1 MKTIISS
8 IFIFLTST
16 LTIAQVSTPK
26 ASPNCKIEQTVG
38 LTHFEINFSR
48 PSKNNR
54 IIFGKLVPYNKIW
67 RTGAN
72 ENTTIHFDDDVI
84 FDLDTLRKGT
94 YAIYTKP
101 MKETWEVYFYNDTD
115 NWGTPETWDES
126 KVAARILTPVM
137 KNNLSVESFTINFNN
152 ITSNAAELTFAWD
165 KVFVKV
171 PFKVNTDQ
179 KVEASIQKT
188 LNGPSKRDY
197 YNAANYYLSEKK
209 DLNKAL
215 EWMKIA
221 VEKDGGKSYW
231 MTRKLALIY
240 ADLKDYEEAIK
251 TAQISLDAAT
261 QSGNKHY
268 MDMNRKSIEEWKKL
282 KK

>member
-1 MKTIISS
+1 MKTVILS
-8 IFIFLTST
+8 IFTILTSA
-16 LTIAQVSTPK
+16 LTIAQVTTPK
-26 ASPNCKIEQTVG
+26 ASPNSKIEQTVG
-38 LTHFEINFSR
+38 LTNFEINYSR

-54 IIFGKLVPYNKIW
+54 IIFGELVPYNEVW

-72 ENTTIHFDDDVI
+72 ENTTIKFDDDVI
-84 FDLDTLRKGT
+84 FDLDTLKKGT

-101 MKETWEVYFYNDTD
+101 MKETWEIYLYNDIN
-115 NWGTPETWDES
+115 NWGTPETWEES
-126 KVAARILTPVM
+126 KIAARILAPVI

-152 ITSNAAELTFAWD
+152 IASNGAELTFAWD
-165 KVFVKV
+165 HVFVKV
-171 PFKVNTDQ
+171 PFKVNTDT

-188 LNGPSKRDY
+188 LNGPSTRDY
-197 YNAANYYLSEKK
+197 YNAANYYFSEKK

-221 VEKDGGKSYW
+221 VEKDGGKAYW

-240 ADLKDYEEAIK
+240 AELKDYELAIE
-251 TAQISLDAAT
+251 TAQISLEAAT
-261 QSGNKHY
+261 QSGNKNY
-268 MDMNRKSIEEWKKL
+268 IEMNRKSIEEWKNL

>member
-1 MKTIISS
+1 MKTIILS
-8 IFIFLTST
+8 IFTILTST
-16 LTIAQVSTPK
+16 ISIGQVTTPK

-38 LTHFEINFSR
+38 LTNFEINYSR

-54 IIFGKLVPYNKIW
+54 IIFGELVPYNEIW

-72 ENTTIHFDDDVI
+72 ENTTISFDDDVI
-84 FDLDTLRKGT
+84 FDMDTLRKGT
-94 YAIYTKP
+94 YAVFTKP
-101 MKETWEVYFYNDTD
+101 MKETWEIYFYKDIN
-115 NWGTPETWDES
+115 NWGTPETWEES
-126 KVAARILTPVM
+126 KIAARVLAPAI
-137 KNNLSVESFTINFNN
+137 KNTLSVESFSINFNN
-152 ITSNAAELTFAWD
+152 IGSNEAELTFAWD
-165 KVFVKV
+165 HVFVKV
-171 PFKVNTDQ
+171 PFKVNTDT

-188 LNGPSKRDY
+188 LNGPSTRDY
-197 YNAANYYLSEKK
+197 YNAANYYFSEKK

-240 ADLKDYEEAIK
+240 AELKDYDVAIK

-261 QSGNKHY
+261 QSGNKNY
-268 MDMNRKSIEEWKKL
+268 IEMNRKSIEEWKNL

>member
-1 MKTIISS
+1 MKTIILS
-8 IFIFLTST
+8 IFTILTST
-16 LTIAQVSTPK
+16 ISIGQVTTPK

-38 LTHFEINFSR
+38 LTNFEINYSR

-54 IIFGKLVPYNKIW
+54 IIFGELVPYNEIW

-72 ENTTIHFDDDVI
+72 ENTTISFDDDVI
-84 FDLDTLRKGT
+84 FDMDTLRKGT
-94 YAIYTKP
+94 YAVFTKP
-101 MKETWEVYFYNDTD
+101 MKETWEIYFYKDIN
-115 NWGTPETWDES
+115 NWGTPETWEES
-126 KVAARILTPVM
+126 KIAARVLAPAI
-137 KNNLSVESFTINFNN
+137 KNTLSVESFSINFNN
-152 ITSNAAELTFAWD
+152 IGSNEAELTFAWD
-165 KVFVKV
+165 HVFVKV
-171 PFKVNTDQ
+171 PFKVNTDT

-188 LNGPSKRDY
+188 LNGPSTRDY
-197 YNAANYYLSEKK
+197 YNAANYYFSEKK

-240 ADLKDYEEAIK
+240 AELKDYDLAIK
-251 TAQISLDAAT
+251 TAQISLNAAT
-261 QSGNKHY
+261 QSGNKNY
-268 MDMNRKSIEEWKKL
+268 IEMNRKSIEEWKNL